1 MKSKNFYKVI
11 IGLVCLFFVVILLFI
26 FYSIYAKFNIQN
38 DNNEQ
43 ANIESNEIKT
53 DNNLELELSETSE
66 ETSDK
71 NDDETAEKTSDEI
84 EETVEEDPQEEPIPI
99 DQVYSYKGLVEL
111 KKVDPTFVTDIKNAT
126 TDNITGVVQYE
137 YDLALVNIDMV
148 EPLMK
153 AQQLAMADGYR
164 IKIWDAYRPISV
176 QKAMNDILPADKK
189 KFVPAP
195 SNTSQHCRGIAVD
208 VTLVDENGEE
218 LDMPTG
224 YCEFSE
230 ATYPNYNGATETQTK
245 NREYLKRIM
254 SEVGLKV
261 LSNEWWHYYLPT
273 YQKYERLDIR
283 FDQYVEYRENNLQM

>member
-1 MKSKNFYKVI
+1 MKNKKLYKI
-11 IGLVCLFFVVILLFI
+11 IISVFCLLLVGIILFI
-26 FYSIYAKFNIQN
+26 IYDIYNKL
-38 DNNEQ
+38 DTKENNNQEQ
-43 ANIESNEIKT
+43 TNIELNETNT
-53 DNNLELELSETSE
+53 DNNSDLIPEEPIETVDE
-66 ETSDK
+66 EPV
-71 NDDETAEKTSDEI
+71 EEI
-84 EETVEEDPQEEPIPI
+84 EEPVPLDE
-99 DQVYSYKGLVEL
+99 VFSYKGLIEL
-111 KKVDPTFVTDIKNAT
+111 KKVDPTFITDIKNAT

-137 YDLALVNIDMV
+137 YDLALVHIDMA

-195 SNTSQHCRGIAVD
+195 SNNSQHCRGIAVD

-218 LDMPTG
+218 LDMPTE

-230 ATYPNYNGATETQTK
+230 ATYPNYKGATKIQTK
-245 NREYLKRIM
+245 NREYLKKIM

-273 YQKYERLDIR
+273 YKKYERLDIN
-283 FDQYVEYRENNLQM
+283 FNEYVEHREKNLQV